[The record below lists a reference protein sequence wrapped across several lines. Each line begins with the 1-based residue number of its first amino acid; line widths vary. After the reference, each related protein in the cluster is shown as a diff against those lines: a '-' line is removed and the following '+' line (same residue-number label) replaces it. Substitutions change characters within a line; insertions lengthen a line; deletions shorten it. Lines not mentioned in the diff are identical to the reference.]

1 MSVYD
6 RSMFRRGPS
15 MSRGPRLS
23 PQDMQK
29 SAQMVEQVAAP
40 MIQQGM
46 AGIAQDMQRGIKQA
60 KNYEEAINAF
70 RGDVKPMKARKDELG
85 TIVGPKDAK
94 KTPDSVVAL
103 AQPAIQMKVMQGIG
117 SMPQAPVK
125 MQAGGV
131 ATAKP
136 YFPTGFGFAGT
147 GAPRS
152 AGMPTL
158 MDLYN
163 RDSNRQLLEQIY
175 PDTSEAARKS
185 ALGSLLLGAVAPAA
199 LRFASGTPLTEA
211 IEPLP
216 AAFAQAGL
224 QAQQGKQAREQAIR
238 EGRFKLA
245 SDELANIRAVEAARA
260 KRESEV
266 VSIPEGG
273 VLAQK
278 TTGKIIAEGP
288 KKKRKKVNAYR
299 TNPNDPSLT
308 GFETITIFEGDE
320 VPAGFTLGNAPT
332 AVPKQYKDNVTGDLV
347 QKNPYYVASRN
358 DARFT
363 EVPKG
368 STATANVIDKASGNT
383 VPILVSEFDPQKHQL
398 IQQMVPIFRVD
409 KSSPTGIKEERVTEA
424 QLQTDKVEGDFTL
437 VKPGGTDQF
446 SEKFDNTL
454 NKVVKVSA
462 YRETLDPGRFT
473 TPVSNAPTDVFRVSD
488 GEPERIPY
496 DEYLNNKDMYTLA
509 DPGSLSDVEKLDK
522 ALMPAMVAKENVLI
536 GDKTIKKGEPIPSMT
551 RAEYDALDQEVKES
565 LVETAAFTATKPA
578 DDPLITVTPL
588 ISGKAGDFRVE
599 EGVETKIPQSVYVA
613 NAAMFGER
621 PEDPLVTVT
630 AIRSG
635 NFEGI
640 KFVKDQTRQ
649 IPRSVYEKH
658 INAFVSKTSNKPA
671 KLTESSARTEIRP
684 LSQQIN
690 DATTAISQD
699 TIDQFESLLGA
710 IANKSG
716 TTSIQIS
723 TEDGIQTQPP
733 SIPNFAMRALKK
745 IREQQEAANVLPE
758 NQINDYGLLTEAVEA
773 SEPEI
778 LSLVRET
785 TQFDDS
791 TLGVTG
797 AFKRALDN
805 VAIPLQNLVLGRSSP
820 AFPASSEAIKTVQA
834 LNQYSTGVFIAAV
847 GRQNANLIATFE
859 NTLPDIGSITQS
871 PSQIA
876 KQADRVADKLS
887 NQKNLL
893 EAERNELPAG
903 ASQAGKRAKLRR
915 QMIELEFLSDDY
927 RRLANLL
934 KASSRSG
941 DTSADETQYENIFS
955 FGTRD

>member
-29 SAQMVEQVAAP
+29 SAQMVGQVAAP

-60 KNYEEAINAF
+60 KNYEQAINAF
-70 RGDVKPMKARKDELG
+70 RGDEKPMKARKDELG
-85 TIVGPKDAK
+85 SIVGPKDAK

-125 MQAGGV
+125 MNLGGV

-136 YFPTGFGFAGT
+136 FDTTGFGFAGT
-147 GAPRS
+147 GVPRS

-199 LRFASGTPLTEA
+199 LRYASGTPLTEA

-245 SDELANIRAVEAARA
+245 SDELTSLRASAAKQAERDYEARTKVTKSGPQDTVIVGAGTDAERIIQKGKG
-260 KRESEV
+260 KR
-266 VSIPEGG
+266 VS
-273 VLAQK
+273 
-278 TTGKIIAEGP
+278 
-288 KKKRKKVNAYR
+288 AYR
-299 TNPNDPSLT
+299 INPNDPSLT
-308 GFETITIFEGDE
+308 GFETITISEGE
-320 VPAGFTLGNAPT
+320 ELPAGFTLGNAPT
-332 AVPKQYKDNVTGDLV
+332 AVPKQYKDNETGDLV

-368 STATANVIDKASGNT
+368 STATANVIDKASGTT

-424 QLQTDKVEGDFTL
+424 QLQTQKVEGDFTL

-496 DEYLNNKDMYTLA
+496 DEYLKNKNLYTLA
-509 DPGSLSDVEKLDK
+509 DPGSLSDINQMMD
-522 ALMPAMVAKENVLI
+522 PMVAKKDVVIDGE
-536 GDKTIKKGEPIPSMT
+536 TIKKGEPIPPIT
-551 RAEYDALDQEVKES
+551 RADYDALGSEVKQS
-565 LVETAAFTATKPA
+565 LVETTAYTATK
-578 DDPLITVTPL
+578 
-588 ISGKAGDFRVE
+588 
-599 EGVETKIPQSVYVA
+599 Q
-613 NAAMFGER
+613 
-621 PEDPLVTVT
+621 
-630 AIRSG
+630 
-635 NFEGI
+635 
-640 KFVKDQTRQ
+640 
-649 IPRSVYEKH
+649 
-658 INAFVSKTSNKPA
+658 NKPA
-671 KLTESSARTEIRP
+671 KLTESSARTKIRP

-690 DATTAISQD
+690 EATVPIDQDA
-699 TIDQFESLLGA
+699 IDQFESLLGA

-716 TTSIQIS
+716 TASIQIS

-745 IREQQEAANVLPE
+745 IREQQKGAQVPLE
-758 NQINDYGLLTEAVEA
+758 NQINDYGLLTEPLEP

-778 LSLVRET
+778 LSLVRQ
-785 TQFDDS
+785 TQDFSES
-791 TLGVTG
+791 TLGATG
-797 AFKRALDN
+797 AFKRAFDR
-805 VAIPLQNLVLGRSSP
+805 VAVPFQNLVMGRSNP
-820 AFPASSEAIKTVQA
+820 AFPAASEALKTVQA

-847 GRQNANLIATFE
+847 GRQNANLINTFE
-859 NTLPDIGSITQS
+859 NTLPDIGAITES
-871 PSQIA
+871 PVQLSKSA
-876 KQADRVADKLS
+876 ERVADKLS
-887 NQKNLL
+887 NQKAFLEIEKNNLPVGI
-893 EAERNELPAG
+893 RNDAR
-903 ASQAGKRAKLRR
+903 RATLNRL
-915 QMIELEFLSDDY
+915 MVELEYLSDNY
-927 RRLANLL
+927 RRLGNML
-934 KASSRSG
+934 KGSSVTG
-941 DTSADETQYENIFS
+941 TTNVDEAEYEDIFS
-955 FGTRD
+955 FGTVDQ

>member
-29 SAQMVEQVAAP
+29 SAQMVGQVAAP

-60 KNYEEAINAF
+60 KNYEQAINAF
-70 RGDVKPMKARKDELG
+70 RGDEKPMKARKDELG
-85 TIVGPKDAK
+85 SIVGPKDAK

-125 MQAGGV
+125 MNLGGV

-136 YFPTGFGFAGT
+136 SDTTGFGFAGT

-199 LRFASGTPLTEA
+199 LRYASGTPLTEA

-245 SDELANIRAVEAARA
+245 SDELTSLRASAAKQAERDYEARTKVTKSGPQDTVIVGAGTDAER
-260 KRESEV
+260 
-266 VSIPEGG
+266 II
-273 VLAQK
+273 QK
-278 TTGKIIAEGP
+278 GKG
-288 KKKRKKVNAYR
+288 KKVSAYR

-308 GFETITIFEGDE
+308 GFETITISEGE
-320 VPAGFTLGNAPT
+320 ELPPGFTLGNAPT
-332 AVPKQYKDNVTGDLV
+332 AVPKQYKDNETGDLV

-368 STATANVIDKASGNT
+368 STATANVIDKASGTT

-424 QLQTDKVEGDFTL
+424 QLQTQKVEGDFTL

-496 DEYLNNKDMYTLA
+496 DEYLKNKNLYTLA
-509 DPGSLSDVEKLDK
+509 DPGSLSDINQMMD
-522 ALMPAMVAKENVLI
+522 PMVAKKDVVIDGE
-536 GDKTIKKGEPIPSMT
+536 TIKKGEPIPPIT
-551 RAEYDALDQEVKES
+551 RADYDALGSEVKQS
-565 LVETAAFTATKPA
+565 LVETTAYTATK
-578 DDPLITVTPL
+578 
-588 ISGKAGDFRVE
+588 
-599 EGVETKIPQSVYVA
+599 Q
-613 NAAMFGER
+613 
-621 PEDPLVTVT
+621 
-630 AIRSG
+630 
-635 NFEGI
+635 
-640 KFVKDQTRQ
+640 
-649 IPRSVYEKH
+649 
-658 INAFVSKTSNKPA
+658 NKPA
-671 KLTESSARTEIRP
+671 KLTESSARTKIRP

-690 DATTAISQD
+690 EATVPIDQDA
-699 TIDQFESLLGA
+699 IDQFESLLGA

-716 TTSIQIS
+716 TASIQIS

-745 IREQQEAANVLPE
+745 IREQQKGAQVPLE
-758 NQINDYGLLTEAVEA
+758 NQINDYGLLTEPLEP

-778 LSLVRET
+778 LSLVRQ
-785 TQFDDS
+785 TQDFSES
-791 TLGVTG
+791 TLGATG
-797 AFKRALDN
+797 AFKRAFDR
-805 VAIPLQNLVLGRSSP
+805 VAVPFQNLVMGRSNP
-820 AFPASSEAIKTVQA
+820 AFPAASEALKTVQA

-847 GRQNANLIATFE
+847 GRQNANLINTFE
-859 NTLPDIGSITQS
+859 NTLPDIGAITES
-871 PSQIA
+871 PVQLSKSA
-876 KQADRVADKLS
+876 ERVADKLS
-887 NQKNLL
+887 NQKAFLEIEKNNLPVGI
-893 EAERNELPAG
+893 RNDAR
-903 ASQAGKRAKLRR
+903 RATLNRL
-915 QMIELEFLSDDY
+915 MVELEYLSDNY
-927 RRLANLL
+927 RRLGNML
-934 KASSRSG
+934 KGSSVTG
-941 DTSADETQYENIFS
+941 TTNVDEAEYEDIFS
-955 FGTRD
+955 FGTVDQ

>member
-245 SDELANIRAVEAARA
+245 SDELANVRAAEVARA

-496 DEYLNNKDMYTLA
+496 DEYLKNKNLYTLA
-509 DPGSLSDVEKLDK
+509 DPGSLSDINQMMD
-522 ALMPAMVAKENVLI
+522 PMVAKKDVVIDGE
-536 GDKTIKKGEPIPSMT
+536 TIKKGEPIPPIT
-551 RAEYDALDQEVKES
+551 RADYDALGSEVKQS
-565 LVETAAFTATKPA
+565 LVETTAYTATK
-578 DDPLITVTPL
+578 
-588 ISGKAGDFRVE
+588 
-599 EGVETKIPQSVYVA
+599 Q
-613 NAAMFGER
+613 
-621 PEDPLVTVT
+621 
-630 AIRSG
+630 
-635 NFEGI
+635 
-640 KFVKDQTRQ
+640 
-649 IPRSVYEKH
+649 
-658 INAFVSKTSNKPA
+658 NKPA
-671 KLTESSARTEIRP
+671 KLTESSARTKIRP

-690 DATTAISQD
+690 EATVPIDQDA
-699 TIDQFESLLGA
+699 IDQFESLLGA

-716 TTSIQIS
+716 TASIQIS

-745 IREQQEAANVLPE
+745 IREQQKGAQVPLE
-758 NQINDYGLLTEAVEA
+758 NQINDYGLLTEPLEP

-778 LSLVRET
+778 LSLVRQ
-785 TQFDDS
+785 TQDFSES
-791 TLGVTG
+791 TLGATG
-797 AFKRALDN
+797 AFKRAFDR
-805 VAIPLQNLVLGRSSP
+805 VAVPFQNLVMGRSNP
-820 AFPASSEAIKTVQA
+820 AFPAASEALKTVQA

-847 GRQNANLIATFE
+847 GRQNANLINTFE
-859 NTLPDIGSITQS
+859 NTLPDIGAITES
-871 PSQIA
+871 PVQLSKSA
-876 KQADRVADKLS
+876 ERVADKLS
-887 NQKNLL
+887 NQKAFLEIEKNNLPVGI
-893 EAERNELPAG
+893 RNDAR
-903 ASQAGKRAKLRR
+903 RATLNRL
-915 QMIELEFLSDDY
+915 MVELEYLSDNY
-927 RRLANLL
+927 RRLGNML
-934 KASSRSG
+934 KGSSVTG
-941 DTSADETQYENIFS
+941 TTNVDEAEYEDIFS
-955 FGTRD
+955 FGTVDQ